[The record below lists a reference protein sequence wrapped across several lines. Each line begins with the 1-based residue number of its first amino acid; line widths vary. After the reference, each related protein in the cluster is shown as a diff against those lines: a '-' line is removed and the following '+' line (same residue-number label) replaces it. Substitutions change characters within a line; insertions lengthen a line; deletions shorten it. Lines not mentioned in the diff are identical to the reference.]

1 MDRYKTLRTIM
12 EKLTTLFAQHINE
25 LNARAKTIMTRENI
39 ETLIIHSGQAHR
51 QFLDDMD
58 YPFKVNP
65 HFKSWVPVTDNPNCW
80 IVIDGESKPKLV
92 FYRPVDFWHKVPA
105 IPNDFWTDAFDVI
118 LLTKA
123 DHIAEH
129 LPQAL
134 ERAAYIGEHI
144 DVAEVLN
151 IGVLNPE
158 EVLSYFHYHRAYKT
172 DYEMYCLREANR
184 IAVIGHQT
192 AKASFLAQRSEYDIQ
207 LDYLQSIKHTENE
220 VPYGNI
226 VALNE
231 NAAILHYTILEQQAP
246 TQLRSFL
253 IDAGANCHG
262 FASDITRTYSFND
275 DEFGAL
281 IAAVNKQQLAII
293 EQVKPGVSYVDLH
306 LTMHQ
311 LLAQVL
317 SDFDIVQLPAQEIVA
332 KGISST
338 FFPHGLG
345 HFIGSQVHDV
355 GGFMSDERGTHVAA
369 PENHSFLR
377 CTRTIEARQVMTIE
391 PGLYFIDSLLDE
403 LKASD
408 NAQFVNWDKVAMF
421 KPYGGIRIEDN
432 IIVHQNYVENMTRDC
447 GLA

>member
-1 MDRYKTLRTIM
+1 M
-12 EKLTTLFAQHINE
+12 EQLSTLFTQHINE

-80 IVIDGESKPKLV
+80 VVIDGVSKPKLV
-92 FYRPVDFWHKVPA
+92 FYRPVDFWHKVPQV
-105 IPNDFWTDAFDVI
+105 PNDFWTDAFEIV

-129 LPQAL
+129 LPTAL

-158 EVLSYFHYHRAYKT
+158 EMLSYFHYHRAYKT

-184 IAVIGHQT
+184 IAVKGHLA
-192 AKASFLAQRSEYDIQ
+192 AKQAFLAQRSEYDIQ
-207 LDYLQSIKHTENE
+207 IDYLQAIKQTENE

-231 NAAILHYTILEQQAP
+231 NASILHYTMLEQQP
-246 TQLRSFL
+246 PQHFKSFL

-262 FASDITRTYSFND
+262 FASDITRTYAFADN
-275 DEFGAL
+275 EFAKL
-281 IAAVNKQQLAII
+281 ISAVNDQQLAII
-293 EQVKPGVSYVDLH
+293 EKVKPGVSYVDLH
-306 LTMHQ
+306 LQMH
-311 LLAQVL
+311 LLIAQVL
-317 SDFDIVQLPAQEIVA
+317 SDFDIVKLSASEIVE

-355 GGFMSDERGTHVAA
+355 GGFMSDERGTHIAA
-369 PENHSFLR
+369 PQDHPFLR

-391 PGLYFIDSLLDE
+391 PGLYFIDSLLEE
-403 LKASD
+403 LKATE
-408 NAQFVNWDKVAMF
+408 NGHYVNWSKVAQF

-432 IIVHQNYVENMTRDC
+432 IIVHQNYAENMTRDC
-447 GLA
+447 GLD

>member
-1 MDRYKTLRTIM
+1 M
-12 EKLTTLFAQHINE
+12 EKLTTLFSQHINE

-80 IVIDGESKPKLV
+80 IVIDGVSKPKLV

-105 IPNDFWTDAFDVI
+105 VPNDFWTDAFEVI

-123 DHIAEH
+123 DHIADH
-129 LPQAL
+129 LPNAL

-184 IAVIGHQT
+184 IAVIGHQA

-220 VPYGNI
+220 VPYSNI

-262 FASDITRTYSFND
+262 FASDITRTYSFID
-275 DEFGAL
+275 DEFAAL
-281 IAAVNKQQLAII
+281 IAAVDKQQLALI

-306 LTMHQ
+306 LAMHQ

-317 SDFDIVQLPAQEIVA
+317 SDFDIVQLSAQEIVD

-369 PENHSFLR
+369 PENHPFLR

-391 PGLYFIDSLLDE
+391 PGLYFIDSLLGE

-408 NAQFVNWDKVAMF
+408 NAQFVNWDRVAMF